1 MALRSRTVSGTS
13 LTSPSEVYEMK
24 SLAPYILMF
33 SLIFMPV
40 FAWAQIDRTELN
52 GTVTDPSGA
61 TVTGVSVTVTQE
73 GTNQL
78 RTVIT
83 DEHGQFVVSSLPIG
97 RFSVVFSQDGFKD
110 LRVADLDLHSGDVRT
125 VNAKLEVGAV
135 SQTIGVEADLGGAQL
150 DKSNATFGGTIQS
163 VQVSQL
169 PLNGRNITNLELLA
183 PGAIDSGSGAQS
195 TIRFAGNGTDDNNF
209 RLDGVDAS
217 GIFHASL
224 KSALR
229 LQFSTEAVAEFKVD
243 SAAYTA
249 DTGGS
254 AGGQVSLIS
263 KTGTN
268 AFHGSV
274 FDYLRNN
281 YFDALGPIQSK
292 NKRPVFQLNQFGG
305 SIGGPIIR
313 DRTFFFANYEGF
325 RQQLGGVP
333 QTGFVPSPSFRTALA
348 AAQPAL
354 AFIVNAYPQG
364 QAPTSDPD
372 VDSFTGVVPSPNSE
386 NAGTIRVDH
395 RFTSKDS
402 GYARYNIDDGV
413 STSALNALAQGI
425 TVTSRVQNFVLE
437 ETHIINPRV
446 INEAQFGF
454 NRNVY
459 IQAQQTGLPFNFS
472 ITGFTSLSENY
483 TKEQVGQSES
493 VNDTVT
499 WTKGYHTLKFGAEI
513 KFPWFNEQNSV
524 DGTAT
529 YLNEPALLANQL
541 STFQTTA
548 ALPDKGMR
556 KVHVAGYAQDEWK
569 ISQNLTLNYGL
580 RYNYFSPF
588 HEVHNNEDPFDIA
601 DCGGYCGIGAA
612 FSYPN
617 YLSFDPRVSVAYS
630 PEVLGGKTVF
640 RAGFG
645 TYHGE
650 VQLGDQDSPVVNTEP
665 STLLTSGVQSDGSVV
680 QYSYPVPPSLTP
692 STGLALTPRSMAR
705 NRPDSYVE
713 QWTASIQQALPS
725 QTVFTLTYLGAH
737 GVHLFRRGY
746 TNLIDPATNTRPL
759 PQYPSEIDTKYNEGM
774 SNFNA
779 LVTSVNRRFHN
790 GLFLAGNYMYSH
802 ALNDGSVGAGD
813 ADAAENIA
821 CFRCDYASSDFDARH
836 SGTFSA
842 VYELPFGKGRRYLTG
857 GTATDL
863 IVGGWSVNTLLG
875 ARAGFPVNVTLSRN
889 STELLDGN
897 NVDQRP
903 NRIPG
908 VPLYLGNRS
917 ISHWINPAAFSLPAV
932 GTWGN
937 AGRNLLTGPALW
949 QDDSAVEKNFRITE
963 RNNVTFR
970 AEAFNIFNRAQY
982 GQPSSSLS
990 VTTNSGARTL
1000 TVPAS
1005 FGTITSTVN
1014 SAGLVGTGTPRVLEF
1029 SLRITY

>member
-1 MALRSRTVSGTS
+1 MRL
-13 LTSPSEVYEMK
+13 
-24 SLAPYILMF
+24 LAQRLLLF
-33 SLIFMPV
+33 SLLLLPV
-40 FAWAQIDRTELN
+40 FAWAQIDRTEIN
-52 GTVTDPSGA
+52 GTVTDPSTA
-61 TVTGVSVTVTQE
+61 TIAGVNVTVTQE
-73 GTNQL
+73 GTNQS
-78 RTVIT
+78 RVIVT
-83 DEHGQFVVSSLPIG
+83 DGRGQFVVSSLPIG
-97 RFSVVFSQDGFKD
+97 RFTVMFTHDGFKD

-135 SQTIGVEADLGGAQL
+135 TQVVGVEGDLGGGQL

-163 VQVSQL
+163 VQISKI

-217 GIFHASL
+217 GVFHASL

-243 SAAYTA
+243 SGAYTA

-281 YFDALGPIQSK
+281 YFDAHGPIK
-292 NKRPVFQLNQFGG
+292 TTHKVPVFQLNQFGG
-305 SIGGPIIR
+305 SLGGPILK
-313 DRTFFFANYEGF
+313 DRTFFFVNYEGF
-325 RQQLGGVP
+325 RQKLGGVP
-333 QTGFVPSPSFRTALA
+333 QTGFVPSPSYRTALV

-354 AFIVNAYPQG
+354 AFVVNAYPQG
-364 QAPTSDPD
+364 QAPTSDPN
-372 VDSFTGVVPSPNSE
+372 VYSFTGVVASPNSE
-386 NAGTIRVDH
+386 NAGTLRLDH
-395 RFTSKDS
+395 RFTDADS
-402 GYARYNIDDGV
+402 GYARYNIDDGI

-437 ETHIINPRV
+437 ETHILNPRV

-454 NRNVY
+454 NRNTFL
-459 IQAQQTGLPFNFS
+459 QSQHTGMPFNFS

-483 TKEQVGQSES
+483 SKEQVGQSES

-499 WTKGYHTLKFGAEI
+499 WTKGNHTLKFGAEL
-513 KFPWFNEQNSV
+513 KFPWFNEQNSI
-524 DGTAT
+524 DGTAA
-529 YLNEPALLANQL
+529 YLNESALLANQL

-556 KVHVAGYAQDEWK
+556 KIHVAGYAQDEWK
-569 ISQNLTLNYGL
+569 VSGNLTLNYGL

-588 HEVHNNEDPFDIA
+588 HEVHNSEDPFDIA
-601 DCGGYCGIGAA
+601 DCGGYCGVGTA
-612 FSYPN
+612 FAHPN
-617 YLSFDPRVSVAYS
+617 YLSFDPRLSVAYS
-630 PEVLGGKTVF
+630 PASLGGNTVF

-645 TYHGE
+645 SYHGE

-665 STLLTSGVQSDGSVV
+665 STLLTSGVQSNGTVV

-705 NRPDSYVE
+705 HHPDSYVQ
-713 QWTASIQQALPS
+713 QWTASVQQATPG
-725 QTVFTLTYLGAH
+725 QTVLTLTYLGAH
-737 GVHLFRRGY
+737 GVHLFRRAY
-746 TNLIDPATNTRPL
+746 TNLINPATNTRPL
-759 PQYPSEIDTKYNEGM
+759 PQYPSEIDTKYNEGA

-779 LVTSVNRRFHN
+779 LVVSVNRRFHS

-813 ADAAENIA
+813 ADAAQNNA
-821 CFRCDYASSDFDARH
+821 CFICDYASSDFDARN
-836 SGTFSA
+836 SGTLGA
-842 VYELPFGKGRRYLTG
+842 VYELPFGRGRHYLANSTPL
-857 GTATDL
+857 DL
-863 IVGGWSVNTLLG
+863 LAGGWSVNTQLS
-875 ARAGFPVNVTLSRN
+875 ARAGLPVNVTLSR
-889 STELLDGN
+889 SSSELADGN

-903 NRIPG
+903 NRVPG
-908 VPLYLGNRS
+908 VPLYLGSRS

-932 GTWGN
+932 GSWGN
-937 AGRNLLTGPALW
+937 AGRNLVTGPPLW
-949 QDDSAVEKNFRITE
+949 QDDSAVEKNFHLTE
-963 RNNVTFR
+963 RNNVIFR

-982 GQPSSSLS
+982 GQPSGSMS
-990 VTTNSGARTL
+990 VTTKSGVRTL

-1005 FGTITSTVN
+1005 FGAITSTVN